1 MVPRYSR
8 PAMTAIWE
16 AEARFRIWFEIEA
29 HATQKLADL
38 GVVPQS
44 AAKALWDWWATEP
57 KIDVAAIDAIEAVTK
72 HDVIAFLDWVA
83 QQVGPEARFM
93 HQGMTS
99 SDVLDTTLSVQL
111 AQASDLLLADLDA
124 LLAAIRR
131 RALEHKYT
139 PTIGRSHGIHA
150 EPTTFGLKLA
160 SAYAEFGRCKA
171 RLVAARVEIATCAI
185 SGAVGTFANID
196 PAVEEYVAEKLGL
209 SVEPVSTQVIP
220 RDRHAMFFAV
230 LGVIASS
237 IERLAIEVRHLQR
250 TEVLEAEE
258 YFAPGQKGSSAMPHK
273 RNPILTEN
281 LTGLARVVRSAVTPA
296 LENVALW
303 HERDISH
310 SSVERYIGPDATIT
324 LDFAL
329 ARLTGVID
337 KLLVYPERMQKNLD
351 KMGGLV
357 HSQRVLLALTQ
368 AGLERDTA
376 YRLVQRNA
384 MQVWESDGELNL
396 LELLAEDPE
405 IARVL
410 TYAKLQGSFDLG
422 YHYAH
427 VDMIFARLFGIE
439 SDHRPNPENPSS

>member
-1 MVPRYSR
+1 MVPRYAR

-16 AEARFRIWFEIEA
+16 PEARYRIWFEIEA
-29 HATQKLADL
+29 HATEKLGEL
-38 GVVPQS
+38 GVVPPS
-44 AAKALWDWWATEP
+44 AAKALWDWWATNP

-83 QQVGPEARFM
+83 KEVGPEARFM

-99 SDVLDTTLSVQL
+99 SDVLDTTLNVQL
-111 AQASDLLLADLDA
+111 TQAADILIADIDA
-124 LLAAIRR
+124 LLEAIKR
-131 RALEHKYT
+131 RAVEHKYT

-160 SAYAEFGRCKA
+160 QAYAEFARCRA
-171 RLVAARVEIATCAI
+171 RLVSARAEVATCAI

-196 PAVEEYVAEKLGL
+196 PAVEAHVAEKLGL
-209 SVEPVSTQVIP
+209 VVEPVSTQVIP

-230 LGVIASS
+230 LGVVASS
-237 IERLAIEVRHLQR
+237 IERLATEVRHLQR

-258 YFAPGQKGSSAMPHK
+258 YFSPGQKGSSAMPHK
-273 RNPILTEN
+273 RNPVLTEN

-329 ARLTGVID
+329 ARLTSVID

-351 KMGGLV
+351 RMGGLV

-368 AGLERDTA
+368 AGLTRDDS

-384 MQVWESDGELNL
+384 MQVWQSDGQLSL
-396 LELLAEDPE
+396 LELLKADPE
-405 IARVL
+405 VSAVISAKDLEDKFNLDYHFKAVDTIFTRV
-410 TYAKLQGSFDLG
+410 
-422 YHYAH
+422 
-427 VDMIFARLFGIE
+427 FGA
-439 SDHRPNPENPSS
+439 